1 MPIRRNFAI
10 ITALLLTGLLSGCLS
25 NPQYRD
31 ISDNDSGD
39 SGSNLWGEV
48 NFRINPHY
56 SGMRIPCIAVMPF
69 SLDESSKDSIHFQ
82 KSASATRTQDSMDAM
97 MDLPGSESTSD
108 TKADTTSDAGSGE
121 LDPNES
127 VYPDE
132 LNAADKASMLRRL
145 FYGYMASSGV
155 KLVAL
160 DKIDNSVKGLDSQD
174 DIQSVGKAVQ
184 CDWLLKGRITDFSM
198 QYVGVF
204 ASLSVGADMELVRAS
219 DGKLLWEGNHVAR
232 SQAGALPL
240 TPVDLAMGTLKA
252 SLLLNADELE
262 SVASDLARRL
272 VHTMPLEPNDSLVRA
287 ARHNHFYR
295 VAARSLNLRSG
306 PGTDYRVQKV
316 LSNSDRVTLLD
327 GATDKSWYR
336 VMARDGTEGYV
347 SRRYLQPLALGNVL
361 MSPESPR

>member
-1 MPIRRNFAI
+1 
-10 ITALLLTGLLSGCLS
+10 
-25 NPQYRD
+25 
-31 ISDNDSGD
+31 
-39 SGSNLWGEV
+39 LWGDV

-69 SLDESSKDSIHFQ
+69 SADESSKDPIRFH
-82 KSASATRTQDSMDAM
+82 KPAPRTQEPVL
-97 MDLPGSESTSD
+97 DLPGSEPVTN
-108 TKADTTSDAGSGE
+108 ADSGE

-132 LNAADKASMLRRL
+132 LTATDKARMLRRL
-145 FYGYMASSGV
+145 FYGYMAASGV

-160 DKIDNSVKGLDSQD
+160 EKIDNGLKGLDSED
-174 DIQSVGKAVQ
+174 DLQSVGKAVQ
-184 CDWLLKGRITDFSM
+184 CNWLLKGRITEFSM
-198 QYVGVF
+198 HYAGVF
-204 ASLSVGADMELVRAS
+204 ASLNVGADMVLVRAS

-240 TPVDLAMGTLKA
+240 SPVDLAMGTIKA

-272 VHTMPLEPNDSLVRA
+272 VHTMPLDPNNTLVRT
-287 ARHNHFYR
+287 ARRNHFYR

-316 LSNSDRVTLLD
+316 LGNSERVTVLD
-327 GATDKSWYR
+327 GSTDESWYR
-336 VMARDGTEGYV
+336 VIALDGTEGYV

-361 MSPESPR
+361 MSPENSR